1 LNVIDHNEPVENS
14 EIVNG
19 YEYSKGRYLIIE
31 PSEIENLRIETRNVI
46 DVQQFAKLE
55 EIPLVF

>member
-1 LNVIDHNEPVENS
+1 MNAIDDNEPVENS